1 MTFAAYARRVFT
13 LDVRSLAIMRIA
25 VAIAILVDLGV
36 RLVHLTE
43 HYTDEGVL
51 PRSVARTIDGFSDV
65 SLLALSGS
73 PAWAA
78 VVFGLGF
85 VLALALLV
93 GVRTR
98 LVTGLLWLVVL
109 SIQHRNP
116 LLTDHRDVLYSCAL
130 LYGLVL
136 PWGAACSLDARR
148 VPRTE
153 RAYTGAPAAAY
164 VVLIASLYLF
174 SALLK
179 SGPEWRS
186 DFTAVEHA
194 VGLEYWATSNA
205 AWLLAHPTL
214 AKLLT
219 IGVLVF
225 EAAVAPLLL
234 SPWRTRA
241 LRWLVV
247 IGLGL
252 LQLGFAVFLWLDT
265 FPLIATAITLGL
277 VPWPGRAEPA
287 VETSRTRTRIAIGL
301 IAYTLVLDVISL
313 TRDDDAIA
321 RRPAQLAGIDQNW
334 SMFAPSPSR
343 LDGWF
348 VVHAP
353 RTGELDA
360 VTFER
365 PASLR
370 EGIRTTRELVYR
382 RRLLA
387 HEAARLPFVEE
398 RCRTTKPTPIAVTLF
413 FVPIVSGRLER
424 AETLA
429 TVACQSTPSS
439 SSRASQSIRSGSS
452 STAAR

>member
-1 MTFAAYARRVFT
+1 MTLAAARRRIFT
-13 LDVRSLAIMRIA
+13 LDVRSLAVMRIGVA
-25 VAIAILVDLGV
+25 VAIFVDLAV

-43 HYTDEGVL
+43 HYSDQGVL
-51 PRSVARTIDGFSDV
+51 PRSIARSIDGFSEV

-73 PAWAA
+73 PVWAG

-93 GVRTR
+93 GIRTR
-98 LVTGLLWLVVL
+98 LVTVLLWLVVL

-116 LLTDHRDVLYSCAL
+116 LLSDHRDVLYSCAL
-130 LYGLVL
+130 LYGLLL
-136 PWGAACSLDARR
+136 PWGAAYSIDARR
-148 VPRTE
+148 APAPTRG
-153 RAYTGAPAAAY
+153 YLGAPAAAY

-205 AWLLAHPTL
+205 RWLIDHPAL

-219 IGVLVF
+219 IGVLAF

-234 SPWRTRA
+234 SPWRTRT
-241 LRWLVV
+241 LRWVVV

-265 FPLIATAITLGL
+265 FPLISTAITLGL
-277 VPWPGRAEPA
+277 IPWRGGEPPATPEPA
-287 VETSRTRTRIAIGL
+287 RMRSGVALGL
-301 IAYTLVLDVISL
+301 IAYTLALDVVSL
-313 TRDDDAIA
+313 TRDDDSIV

-334 SMFAPSPSR
+334 SMFAPAPSR

-348 VVHAP
+348 VIAARRSDGTVIDLATDRP
-353 RTGELDA
+353 RTS
-360 VTFER
+360 ER

-382 RRLLA
+382 RRLLGYEEARVPFIA
-387 HEAARLPFVEE
+387 H
-398 RCRTTKPTPIAVTLF
+398 RCRTTTPIPVAISLEF
-413 FVPIVSGRLER
+413 EPIVAGRREPTRVL
-424 AETLA
+424 AEQP
-429 TVACQSTPSS
+429 C
-439 SSRASQSIRSGSS
+439 
-452 STAAR
+452 AR